1 MKYLQLCAVMLLR
14 VHERINCLQS
24 GLLVCVLHTVAI
36 KSCCHCCRWQYPA
49 HVSKP
54 TS

>member
-1 MKYLQLCAVMLLR
+1 MNYLQLCAVRLLHI
-14 VHERINCLQS
+14 HERINWFQS
-24 GLLVCVLHTVAI
+24 GLLACVLHTVAI
-36 KSCCHCCRWQYPA
+36 KSCWHCCRWQYPA